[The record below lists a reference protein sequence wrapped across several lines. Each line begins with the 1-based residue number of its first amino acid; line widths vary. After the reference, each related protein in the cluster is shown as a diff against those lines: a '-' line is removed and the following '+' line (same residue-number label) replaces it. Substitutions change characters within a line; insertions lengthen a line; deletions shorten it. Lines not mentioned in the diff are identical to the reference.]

1 MSMASKAE
9 AVRPT
14 GEEAIQATVC
24 SALEPFNTHGVELA
38 ADTDLTTD
46 LELDSLGVM
55 DLLFELEEQYDVS
68 IPINRLGDVRTV
80 GELVA
85 LVRKIMSEG

>member
-1 MSMASKAE
+1 MASEPAAPQTSE
-9 AVRPT
+9 Q
-14 GEEAIQATVC
+14 AIQATVC
-24 SALEPFNTHGVELA
+24 AALEQFNARDVELA
-38 ADTDLTTD
+38 AATDLTAD

-55 DLLFELEEQYDVS
+55 DLLFELEEKYDIS

-85 LVRKIMSEG
+85 LVRTIMTEQEG